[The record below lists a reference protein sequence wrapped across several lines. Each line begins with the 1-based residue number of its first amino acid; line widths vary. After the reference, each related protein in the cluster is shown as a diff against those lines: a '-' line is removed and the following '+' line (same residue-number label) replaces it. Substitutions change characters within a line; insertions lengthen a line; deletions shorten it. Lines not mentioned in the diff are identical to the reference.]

1 MTNPDQS
8 SYAQY
13 ALQAV
18 CDKYDT
24 ETIIKNNDLLNTVT
38 WLIAVRD
45 GHDQLSYTTPER
57 LHPYMLKRN
66 LLVDAYGITD
76 RTAWLRIPYSGG
88 SYHKVETI
96 KAIRQIYQLN
106 LKEAKDVFESYGPR
120 QDGSGDLFIG
130 PLPWREDLQARIF
143 GESENKCT
151 IDPIYLGHL
160 FLDLPL

>member
-13 ALQAV
+13 ALQTV
-18 CDKYDT
+18 YDKYNT
-24 ETIIKNNDLLNTVT
+24 ETIIKNKDLLNTVT

-45 GHDQLSYTTPER
+45 GHDQLSHNEDR

-66 LLVDAYGITD
+66 QLVDAYGITD

-96 KAIRQIYQLN
+96 KAIRQIYQLG
-106 LKEAKDVFESYGPR
+106 LKEAKDVVESYAPR
-120 QDGSGDLFIG
+120 YDGRGEMFIG
-130 PLPWREDLQARIF
+130 PLPWREDLQARLF
-143 GESENKCT
+143 GDYDTDSEIHPDHRSNV
-151 IDPIYLGHL
+151 
-160 FLDLPL
+160 FLDLNV